1 MTYDKT
7 TNETVPEN
15 QSSYFRHRPLFGM
28 CVRVP
33 EIYETEEMQ
42 LIS

>member
-1 MTYDKT
+1 MTFQET

-28 CVRVP
+28 CVRDP
-33 EIYETEEMQ
+33 EINETEEMR